1 MTDENKAEDQGTDTG
16 ASVAEQPT
24 NPPEGETAEHQHA
37 EGEGHEHTEGD
48 GEKEAPPKLVQQVE
62 LRDVG
67 PCKKHIKVSV
77 ERASIDDRLDRKFT
91 EMMPESQV
99 AGFRPG
105 KAPRALVRRRYRKE
119 VADQVKAELLLESL
133 EQLAE
138 DHDIAPL
145 SAPNLDPFNIE
156 LPESG
161 TLTYEFEVEV
171 RPQFDLPNYKGLKLR
186 RPVKT
191 FTDADVDQEKRR
203 LLAPYGQMVPKPEG
217 NAQVGDAIV
226 ADVVSR
232 DGDRVLGTINEAVI
246 RVEPQ
251 LAFKDGVAER
261 FGEQIQ
267 GSNPGDTRT
276 VDITLSDKVGA
287 EELRGKKVQATV
299 TVKDVKKVR
308 PPDLSHEFLHNF
320 GVHTPE
326 QFDELVRVILQRRLE
341 YQQRRSARQQVLEQI
356 GGAANVELPR
366 DLLVRQAR
374 RSLNRQVMEMRA
386 NGIPEEEIRGRV
398 RLLEQDVLQSTAQ
411 GLREH
416 FVLQKIAEVEKI
428 DITDDDLEDEIERIA
443 EQNNESGRRVRARLE
458 REDLMDALAAELI
471 ERKSLDLILESAEYE
486 DVPLDA
492 GERAVATVEEQAV
505 PGEMHDPTEQPPT
518 EEAGAAAAEGASA
531 EGAATPAEEGSGA
544 EES

>member
-1 MTDENKAEDQGTDTG
+1 MTDENKAEDQGTETG
-16 ASVAEQPT
+16 AGVADQPT
-24 NPPEGETAEHQHA
+24 NPPEGETAEHPHA
-37 EGEGHEHTEGD
+37 EGEGHEHEHEGEE
-48 GEKEAPPKLVQQVE
+48 EKKAPKLEQQVE
-62 LRDVG
+62 LRDIG

-77 ERASIDDRLDRKFT
+77 ERASIDDRLDRKFA

-145 SAPNLDPFNIE
+145 SAPNLDPFGIE

-161 TLTYEFEVEV
+161 ALTYEFEVEV
-171 RPQFDLPNYKGLKLR
+171 RPQFDLPSYKGLKLR

-191 FTDADVDQEKRR
+191 FTDADVAQEKRR
-203 LLAPYGQMVPKPEG
+203 LLAPHGQMVPKPEG

-251 LAFKDGVAER
+251 LAFKDGVAEH

-267 GSNPGDTRT
+267 GANPGDTRT
-276 VDITLSDKVGA
+276 VDITLSDKVGD
-287 EELRGKKVQATV
+287 ENLRGKKVQAAL
-299 TVKDVKKVR
+299 TVKDVKNVR
-308 PPDLSHEFLHNF
+308 LPDLSHEFLHNF
-320 GVHTPE
+320 GVHSPE
-326 QFDELVRVILQRRLE
+326 QFDELVRVILDRRLE
-341 YQQRRSARQQVLEQI
+341 YQQRRSAREQVLQQI

-374 RSLNRQVMEMRA
+374 KSLSRQVMEMRA

-411 GLREH
+411 ALREH

-443 EQNNESGRRVRARLE
+443 EQNNESVRRVRARLE

-471 ERKSLDLILESAEYE
+471 ERK
-486 DVPLDA
+486 
-492 GERAVATVEEQAV
+492 
-505 PGEMHDPTEQPPT
+505 
-518 EEAGAAAAEGASA
+518 
-531 EGAATPAEEGSGA
+531 
-544 EES
+544 